1 MTISN
6 EEAAARMIEL
16 LVDCPLLRDA
26 NQEFWG
32 GRDPDVPRWMSYA
45 LNLMLLDGLSTG
57 ERVLVRLVRAMWN
70 GGGAVHV
77 TELVAQHATSSAS
90 TCTAERPAE
99 ERRREP
105 PSTGAQKQ

>member
-16 LVDCPLLRDA
+16 LGNCPLLRDA

-70 GGGAVHV
+70 GGGAVQV
-77 TELVAQHATSSAS
+77 TELVALDNDTRAKVFDILIA
-90 TCTAERPAE
+90 RYV
-99 ERRREP
+99 EP
-105 PSTGAQKQ
+105 KSHPNSK

>member
-32 GRDPDVPRWMSYA
+32 GRDPDVPSWIVQARQIQ
-45 LNLMLLDGLSTG
+45 LNFGLSTG
-57 ERVLVRLVRAMWN
+57 EQVLIRLVVFCWN
-70 GGGAVHV
+70 GSVDVLLRDLLTLDADTRSKVFDILIARFV
-77 TELVAQHATSSAS
+77 
-90 TCTAERPAE
+90 
-99 ERRREP
+99 EP
-105 PSTGAQKQ
+105 KSHPNSK